1 MFARVTFSY
10 GSANHV
16 VVPDQ
21 AVVKQ
26 TGSGDRYVYV
36 YNNGAIEFKKVEL
49 GRRMGTE
56 YELLGGVESGVS
68 VVTEGHSRVVN
79 GGKAEVVK

>member
-1 MFARVTFSY
+1 
-10 GSANHV
+10 
-16 VVPDQ
+16 
-21 AVVKQ
+21 
-26 TGSGDRYVYV
+26 
-36 YNNGAIEFKKVEL
+36 
-49 GRRMGTE
+49 MGTE